1 MKKRLLS
8 AALALA
14 MVLTLL
20 PFSAMPVSAA
30 TSGPK
35 ATAPSGVTAV
45 ELKEGA
51 DCASYNGTS
60 VRWYAANAVLG
71 KTTAGVDVKTP
82 TAGYYAWD
90 SGKQTAYYATAGYIQ
105 GTNSAGGAWYNAQGT
120 GTSSS
125 GFITFSSFTLIA
137 DTTMTTAYYIPSS
150 LSVNLNGCD
159 LTLAYSERQG
169 NILTNLTV
177 TNSPADPAI
186 AAAARPSG
194 TLALPSDLS
203 SGVSDRSFTLTATNA
218 TISGSIKVNG
228 GATNNYGFTGNLK
241 NTTLQGGI
249 TVEGAANGSS
259 RLTLRMQGDSEV
271 GNHVAAYNAVLDL
284 DMSAGDKVSGSG
296 VICNS
301 RKATI
306 DVTASYSKPAT
317 IASIGLGADTAGGAI
332 ENKSGGTINLN
343 SAACVTGAITT
354 FGQTTINVK
363 DTSTV
368 GGNITFLSGAATDGV
383 GGAAP
388 NWTGTNINITGYQ
401 TRVGGITQAAGDSL
415 KATVKVD
422 DTATCGKIALNEYG
436 GTITVSHAT
445 TSDIG
450 MGLGTLTVDNGATVN
465 GSISVGTKGAA
476 NATISGANTTVSGVV
491 NPNNKGTTLVIN
503 DGKFTSTE
511 TIVVGNPSTNVPKI
525 RFELEKGTTTV
536 KGGTFGGSLQGS
548 PVLSGIAYEFKNLN
562 DNLYTYVR
570 TAPVNDVFKT
580 LVDMTQAAGGVNKTQ
595 IIASDYDYDVASTQ
609 GRAYVLFKVDH
620 NTTGGVNNT
629 PVSVLKILGTK
640 DSVIDLPDQ
649 VGGRKVSYWYKGEE
663 RHQTNYII
671 TAEDVT
677 AQIDG
682 SDTPVTLLADSTA
695 AGSTDITAVAL
706 DTAKDVNGLYK
717 GLTISLDASGK
728 VIKLSG
734 LVDLAGKNSA
744 SIPLKLVN
752 SRGDDTKLKV
762 NALVSLSS
770 NGQKRVYFTDP
781 STGLTISGD
790 NSILTVAN
798 STQQF
803 TLDGSGLVVRDI
815 NLPISVAGSNNGT
828 TNGIAPGK
836 PVAKVNGGIA
846 GTAGRESYKNALE
859 ANSQFATSGNNQ
871 LKNSIAVQQ
880 SLNNV
885 LKSVTK
891 SQVDNWLATARRTI
905 ATELKDTNSAKYA
918 ETYAAWDTIEVE
930 PYLDIVVNNWT
941 NKTGNAS
948 SASLDVNLT
957 LKYRVVAVHRAN
969 ADWPSS
975 ITTQD
980 QKNKFERVE
989 VTTGNLTLTGDYGD
1003 IQLTLALPDEFAPAG
1018 TKLYAHH
1025 GNYAYDTGTG
1035 VVGTDKARTVTF
1047 TTSHGFSPFTINEK
1061 TPVAQSSKII
1071 RNGVA
1076 TADGE
1081 YDGADAIA
1089 YPYLYDNLDTAVAEV
1104 ADKGAIKL
1112 FPGFKTGTTD
1122 VPVSGKARIF
1132 RVITEANSQTKLN
1145 FTGSNTKFTGDEANG
1160 NMTYTVTLSS
1170 DTAVAPTQKPIP
1182 VSAVAVT
1189 GGSASLSAS
1198 RADEGDTIT
1207 VTLLPVAGYAAAGVA
1222 VRTDTGASVVVNG
1235 SGTRYT
1241 FVVPKGINVK
1251 SITVTPSFTKVNS
1264 NATVTVS
1271 NPAVGGTAATTAGN
1285 NQVAPGTP
1293 VTVTVSPTSGYRTM
1307 GIYVTNATASRTGAN
1322 TFSFTVPANTTNVV
1336 VTPRFDRTNGTLFED
1351 VWSYDYFSSAVAW
1364 AVGRGITNGD
1374 GSVYRFGT
1382 GKSCTREDMV
1392 TFLWRNAG
1400 SPVVSG
1406 VTNPFWDVQVGSYY
1420 YNAVMWAIK
1429 NGITKGVSSN
1439 QFGVGRP
1446 VTRGEAVTFLYR
1458 AAGEPAASTN
1468 SGFYD
1473 VPSSQYYAKAVT
1485 WAVGKGIT
1493 NGDGSTVRF
1502 NPNGSCL
1509 REQIVTFMYR
1519 NATGTRA

>member
-14 MVLTLL
+14 MVLTLM
-20 PFSAMPVSAA
+20 PVSVMPVSAA
-30 TSGPK
+30 TTTPDGTQMG
-35 ATAPSGVTAV
+35 AQQEGMTVTW
-45 ELKEGA
+45 
-51 DCASYNGTS
+51 YGTEHT
-60 VRWYAANAVLG
+60 YG
-71 KTTAGVDVKTP
+71 KDNDGNDVTSRTP
-82 TAGYYAWD
+82 GYYAWD
-90 SGKQTAYYATAGYIQ
+90 ANARKLYHAASGVIEGLSA
-105 GTNSAGGAWYNAQGT
+105 AGGRWHPNAYTSNGT
-120 GTSSS
+120 ATHML
-125 GFITFSSFTLIA
+125 SSFTLVG
-137 DTTMTTAYYIPSS
+137 DTTVSGSGTAYAQSS
-150 LSVNLNGCD
+150 ISVNLNNHS
-159 LTLAYSERQG
+159 LTISDGFNESNG
-169 NILTNLTV
+169 TKFSNLTV
-177 TNSPADPAI
+177 TNTPVTG
-186 AAAARPSG
+186 AANRDNSVVTLPGHWAG
-194 TLALPSDLS
+194 TTQGAGL
-203 SGVSDRSFTLTATNA
+203 SDRSITLNVTNATVTSDGGICVNGGVGNNYGFSATLTNAVLSGAVYVYGASNNSSSLRLDMRGDSTASGICATNA
-218 TISGSIKVNG
+218 T
-228 GATNNYGFTGNLK
+228 
-241 NTTLQGGI
+241 
-249 TVEGAANGSS
+249 
-259 RLTLRMQGDSEV
+259 
-271 GNHVAAYNAVLDL
+271 LDL
-284 DMSAGDKVSGSG
+284 DMKAGDSVGG
-296 VICNS
+296 VTCNGK
-301 RKATI
+301 KATI
-306 DVTASYSKPAT
+306 DVNASCSKPAT
-317 IASIGLGADTAGGAI
+317 IASITLGNTAS

-343 SAACVTGAITT
+343 SAAHVTGAIST

-511 TIVVGNPSTNVPKI
+511 TIAVGNPSTNVPKI

-609 GRAYVLFKVDH
+609 GGAYVLFKVDH

-677 AQIDG
+677 AQNDG
-682 SDTPVTLLADSTA
+682 SHTPVTLLADSTA

-846 GTAGRESYKNALE
+846 GTAGRESYKNALK
-859 ANSQFATSGNNQ
+859 ANSQFAVSGNNQ

-918 ETYAAWDTIEVE
+918 ETYAAWGTIEVE

-957 LKYRVVAVHRAN
+957 LKYRVVAVHRAK
-969 ADWPSS
+969 ADWPSGM
-975 ITTQD
+975 TD
-980 QKNKFERVE
+980 PQKTKFARVE

-1003 IQLTLALPDEFAPAG
+1003 IQLTLALPDEFAPDN
-1018 TKLYAHH
+1018 TTLYAHH
-1025 GNYAYDTGTG
+1025 GNYAYETTVGAG
-1035 VVGTDKARTVTF
+1035 VAPADSKTRTVTF

-1076 TADGE
+1076 TDDGE
-1081 YDGADAIA
+1081 YGTPGIT

>member
-30 TSGPK
+30 STATLGTDQSGKCSVTWRK
-35 ATAPSGVTAV
+35 ADFVVG
-45 ELKEGA
+45 KDA
-51 DCASYNGTS
+51 DGN
-60 VRWYAANAVLG
+60 
-71 KTTAGVDVKTP
+71 DVKTP
-82 TAGYYAWD
+82 SDGYYYWD
-90 SGKQTAYYATAGYIQ
+90 GASRTLYSTTSGVLN
-105 GTNSAGGAWYNAQGT
+105 GTNATSGTWYDSPVTANG
-120 GTSSS
+120 
-125 GFITFSSFTLIA
+125 ILSSFTLIGNITVSGA
-137 DTTMTTAYYIPSS
+137 HSASS
-150 LSVNLNGCD
+150 INVNLNNKSLD
-159 LTLAYSERQG
+159 LQSYTDAATTKLSG
-169 NILTNLTV
+169 LTV
-177 TNSPADPAI
+177 TNTPVTGTADKTQAVTL
-186 AAAARPSG
+186 PSG
-194 TLALPSDLS
+194 WS
-203 SGVSDRSFTLTATNA
+203 SLSDRSITLNVTNA
-218 TISGSIKVNG
+218 TVTATSSITIT
-228 GATNNYGFTGNLK
+228 GAVGNNYGFSATLTNAVLTGP
-241 NTTLQGGI
+241 
-249 TVEGAANGSS
+249 VYVNGVPNNSS
-259 RLTLRMQGDSEV
+259 SLRLDMRGDSSANS
-271 GNHVAAYNAVLDL
+271 GICATYATLDL
-284 DMSAGDKVSGSG
+284 DMKAGDSVGG
-296 VICNS
+296 VTCKGK
-301 RKATI
+301 KATI
-306 DVTASYSKPAT
+306 DANGYPKRAT
-317 IASIGLGADTAGGAI
+317 IGSIDLGGTDVSGAS
-332 ENKSGGTINLN
+332 ENKSGGTINLV
-343 SAACVTGAITT
+343 SAADVTGAINT

-368 GGNITFLSGAATDGV
+368 DGNITFLSGAATDGV

-511 TIVVGNPSTNVPKI
+511 TIAVGNPSTNVPKI

-580 LVDMTQAAGGVNKTQ
+580 LVDMTQAAGGVNKTK

-609 GRAYVLFKVDH
+609 GGAYVLFKVDH

-677 AQIDG
+677 AQNDG

-859 ANSQFATSGNNQ
+859 ANSQFAISGNNQ

-1003 IQLTLALPDEFAPAG
+1003 IQLTLALPDEFVPTTG
-1018 TKLYAHH
+1018 TTLYAHH
-1025 GNYAYDTGTG
+1025 GNYAYGTTVAG
-1035 VVGTDKARTVTF
+1035 NDRTRTVTF

-1076 TADGE
+1076 EGKD
-1081 YDGADAIA
+1081 YGATDISF
-1089 YPYLYDNLDTAVAEV
+1089 PYLYDNLDTAVAEV

>member
-30 TSGPK
+30 STATLGTDQSGKCSVTWRK
-35 ATAPSGVTAV
+35 ADFVVG
-45 ELKEGA
+45 KDA
-51 DCASYNGTS
+51 DGN
-60 VRWYAANAVLG
+60 
-71 KTTAGVDVKTP
+71 DVKTP
-82 TAGYYAWD
+82 SDGYYYWD
-90 SGKQTAYYATAGYIQ
+90 GASRTLYSTTSGVLN
-105 GTNSAGGAWYNAQGT
+105 GTNATSGTWYDSPVTANG
-120 GTSSS
+120 
-125 GFITFSSFTLIA
+125 ILSSFTLIGNITVSGA
-137 DTTMTTAYYIPSS
+137 HSASS
-150 LSVNLNGCD
+150 INVNLNNKSLD
-159 LTLAYSERQG
+159 LQSYTDAATTKLSS
-169 NILTNLTV
+169 LTV
-177 TNSPADPAI
+177 TNTPVTGVANRDNSVVTLPGHWAGTTQGAGLSDRSITLNVTNATVTSNGGI
-186 AAAARPSG
+186 CVNGAVGNNYGFSG
-194 TLALPSDLS
+194 TLTNAKLS
-203 SGVSDRSFTLTATNA
+203 GDVYVYGAPNNSSSLRLDMRGDSTASGICATNA
-218 TISGSIKVNG
+218 T
-228 GATNNYGFTGNLK
+228 
-241 NTTLQGGI
+241 
-249 TVEGAANGSS
+249 
-259 RLTLRMQGDSEV
+259 
-271 GNHVAAYNAVLDL
+271 LDL
-284 DMSAGDKVSGSG
+284 DMKAGDTVGG
-296 VICNS
+296 VTCNGK
-301 RKATI
+301 KATI
-306 DVTASYSKPAT
+306 DVNASYSKPASIT
-317 IASIGLGADTAGGAI
+317 SITLGNTAS

-343 SAACVTGAITT
+343 SAAHVTGAITT

-363 DTSTV
+363 DTSKV
-368 GGNITFLSGAATDGV
+368 DGNISFLSGKATDGV
-383 GGAAP
+383 NGAAP
-388 NWTGTNINITGYQ
+388 NWAGTNINVTGYQ

-422 DTATCGKIALNEYG
+422 DTATSGVVNLDAYG
-436 GTITVSHAT
+436 GTVTVSHAT
-445 TSDIG
+445 TGAIG

-465 GSISVGTKGAA
+465 GAISIGHKGAA
-476 NATISGANTTVSGVV
+476 NATISGENTTVTGVI

-503 DGKFTSTE
+503 NGTFTSNE
-511 TIVVGNPSTNVPKI
+511 LLNANDPSSGKMKD
-525 RFELEKGTTTV
+525 ELGKGSTTV
-536 KGGTFGGSLQGS
+536 KGGTFGVSLLGS
-548 PVLSGIAYEFKNLN
+548 PVLSNIAYEFGEGTPVGGNNLR
-562 DNLYTYVR
+562 DPTYTYVP
-570 TAPVNDVFKT
+570 TGTVNDVFQK
-580 LVDMTQAAGGVNKTQ
+580 LVDMTQDAGGVDHTNIKP
-595 IIASDYDYDVASTQ
+595 ASTIPNSGTGV
-609 GRAYVLFKVDH
+609 GRGTALIDFVLDH
-620 NTTGGVNNT
+620 NNQGGQLNT
-629 PVSVLKILGTK
+629 PVSVVRIFAQPNA
-640 DSVIDLPDQ
+640 VIDLPNK
-649 VGGRKVSYWYKGEE
+649 VGGRTVTNWYKNENA
-663 RHQTNYII
+663 HKTNYIVVN
-671 TAEDVT
+671 EDCNGGIPIKLV
-677 AQIDG
+677 
-682 SDTPVTLLADSTA
+682 ADSTS
-695 AGSTDITAVAL
+695 AGNNDITAVSL
-706 DTAKDVNGLYK
+706 DAGGDTSGTYK
-717 GLTISLDASGK
+717 GLTISLDASNK

-734 LVDLAGKNSA
+734 LVTLVGNQAV
-744 SIPLKLVN
+744 IPLQLVN
-752 SRGDDTKLKV
+752 ARGQATLKV
-762 NALVSLSS
+762 DVLVDQQ
-770 NGQKRVYFTDP
+770 NNQKRVYFTNP

-790 NSILTVAN
+790 NSILTVTN

-815 NLPISVAGSNNGT
+815 NLPISVRGSGSGTITAGPS
-828 TNGIAPGK
+828 
-836 PVAKVNGGIA
+836 VAKVNGGIA
-846 GTAGRESYKNALE
+846 GTAGRESYKQALE
-859 ANSQFATSGNNQ
+859 KNNPFNSATTGM
-871 LKNSIAVQQ
+871 LKDSIAVQQ

-891 SQVDNWLATARRTI
+891 SQVDNWLSTARRTI

-918 ETYAAWDTIEVE
+918 ETYAAWGTIEVE

-957 LKYRVVAVHRAN
+957 LKYRVVAVHGGTT
-969 ADWPSS
+969 WPSGM
-975 ITTQD
+975 TDAQ
-980 QKNKFERVE
+980 QKKFARVE
-989 VTTGNLTLTGDYGD
+989 VTTGNLTLSGDYGD
-1003 IQLTLALPDEFAPAG
+1003 IQLTLALPDEFAPTG

-1035 VVGTDKARTVTF
+1035 VAGTDKTRTVTF

-1076 TADGE
+1076 EGKD
-1081 YDGADAIA
+1081 YGANDISF
-1089 YPYLYDNLDTAVAEV
+1089 PYLYDNLDTAVAEV

-1400 SPVVSG
+1400 SPAVSG

-1420 YNAVMWAIK
+1420 YNAVMWAVK

>member
-14 MVLTLL
+14 MVLTLMPVSVL
-20 PFSAMPVSAA
+20 PVSAA
-30 TSGPK
+30 TTPEGD
-35 ATAPSGVTAV
+35 AMEAQQEGMTVTW
-45 ELKEGA
+45 
-51 DCASYNGTS
+51 YGTEHT
-60 VRWYAANAVLG
+60 YG
-71 KTTAGVDVKTP
+71 KDNDGNDVTSRTP
-82 TAGYYAWD
+82 GYYAWD
-90 SGKQTAYYATAGYIQ
+90 ANARKLYHAASGVIEGLSA
-105 GTNSAGGAWYNAQGT
+105 AGGRWHPKPHTVNGT
-120 GTSSS
+120 ATHML
-125 GFITFSSFTLIA
+125 SSFTLVGDI
-137 DTTMTTAYYIPSS
+137 TMNDPWAAYAQSS
-150 LSVNLNGCD
+150 ISVNLNNYN
-159 LTLAYSERQG
+159 LTISSGFNESNG
-169 NILTNLTV
+169 TKFSNLTV
-177 TNSPADPAI
+177 TNTPVTGVADKTKAVTLPDSWEDSNG
-186 AAAARPSG
+186 SG
-194 TLALPSDLS
+194 GL
-203 SGVSDRSFTLTATNA
+203 SDRSITLNVTNATVAGGITVNGGVGNNYGFSATLTNAALSGAVYVNGVPNNSSSLRLDMRGDSSANSGICATNA
-218 TISGSIKVNG
+218 T
-228 GATNNYGFTGNLK
+228 
-241 NTTLQGGI
+241 
-249 TVEGAANGSS
+249 
-259 RLTLRMQGDSEV
+259 
-271 GNHVAAYNAVLDL
+271 LDL
-284 DMSAGDKVSGSG
+284 DMKAGDSVGG
-296 VICNS
+296 VTCNGK
-301 RKATI
+301 KATI
-306 DVTASYSKPAT
+306 DVNASYSKPASIT
-317 IASIGLGADTAGGAI
+317 SITLGNTAS

-343 SAACVTGAITT
+343 SAAHVTGAITT

-368 GGNITFLSGAATDGV
+368 DGNITFLSGKAIDGV
-383 GGAAP
+383 NGAAP
-388 NWTGTNINITGYQ
+388 NWAGTNINVTGYQ

-422 DTATCGKIALNEYG
+422 DTATCGVVDLNAYG
-436 GTITVSHAT
+436 GALTVSNAT
-445 TSDIG
+445 VGAAGNTNGAIG
-450 MGLGTLTVDNGATVN
+450 LGRGTLTVNNGATVN
-465 GSISVGTKGAA
+465 GTINFGEKGAA
-476 NATISGANTTVSGVV
+476 NATISGENTTVTGVV
-491 NPNNKGTTLVIN
+491 APADKGSTLVIN
-503 DGKFTSTE
+503 DGKFTSTGD
-511 TIVVGNPSTNVPKI
+511 VKK
-525 RFELEKGTTTV
+525 ELEDGTTTV
-536 KGGTFGGSLQGS
+536 KGGTFAVSLLGS
-548 PVLSGIAYEFKNLN
+548 PVLSNIAYEFAEGGYGVGGQAGFTASS
-562 DNLYTYVR
+562 YTYIP
-570 TAPVNDVFKT
+570 TGAVNDVFQK
-580 LVDMTQAAGGVNKTQ
+580 LVDMTQDAG
-595 IIASDYDYDVASTQ
+595 DVSKSQARPASTIPDS
-609 GRAYVLFKVDH
+609 GKGDVPIEFVLDH
-620 NTTGGVNNT
+620 DAIGGELNT
-629 PVSVLKILGTK
+629 PVSVVQIVAKPNA
-640 DSVIDLPDQ
+640 VIDLPSK
-649 VGGRKVSYWYKGEE
+649 VGGRTVTNWYKGEAA
-663 RHQTNYII
+663 HKTNYI
-671 TAEDVT
+671 VT
-677 AQIDG
+677 EQDAVDCLG
-682 SDTPVTLLADSTA
+682 GKATVKLVADSTS
-695 AGSTDITAVAL
+695 AGNNDITAVSLNTGIAGS
-706 DTAKDVNGLYK
+706 DAYK
-717 GLTISLDASGK
+717 GLTISLDASKK

-734 LVDLAGKNSA
+734 LVTLVGNQAV
-744 SIPLKLVN
+744 IPLKLVN
-752 SRGDDTKLKV
+752 ARGQDSLTV
-762 NALVSLSS
+762 SVLVDQQ
-770 NGQKRVYFTDP
+770 NNQKRVYFTNP

-790 NSILTVAN
+790 NSILTVTN

-815 NLPISVAGSNNGT
+815 NLPISVAGSKNGT
-828 TNGIAPGK
+828 TNGITPGK

-846 GTAGRESYKNALE
+846 GTAGRESYKKSLE
-859 ANSQFATSGNNQ
+859 DNSQFDTTGNNQ
-871 LKNSIAVQQ
+871 LKDSIAVQQ

-918 ETYAAWDTIEVE
+918 ETYAAWGTIEVE

-957 LKYRVVAVHRAN
+957 LKYRVVAVHGGTT
-969 ADWPSS
+969 WP
-975 ITTQD
+975 TGMTQEQ
-980 QKNKFERVE
+980 QKKFERVE

-1003 IQLTLALPDEFAPAG
+1003 IQLTLALPDEFVPTTG
-1018 TKLYAHH
+1018 TTLYAHH
-1025 GNYAYDTGTG
+1025 GNYAYGTTVTGSNRT
-1035 VVGTDKARTVTF
+1035 RTVTF

-1076 TADGE
+1076 EGKD
-1081 YDGADAIA
+1081 YGATDISF
-1089 YPYLYDNLDTAVAEV
+1089 PYLYDNLDTAVAEV

-1182 VSAVAVT
+1182 VNAVAVT

-1207 VTLLPVAGYAAAGVA
+1207 VTLTPAANYRVGGVTVTAA
-1222 VRTDTGASVVVNG
+1222 VKNSNTGVTTNTTVITTAVSAN
-1235 SGTRYT
+1235 SWR
-1241 FVVPKGINVK
+1241 FVVPTGATSV
-1251 SITVTPSFTKVNS
+1251 TVTPSFVAATTTNP
-1264 NATVTVS
+1264 TVTVS
-1271 NPAVGGTAATTAGN
+1271 NPAIGGTAATTAGN

>member
-30 TSGPK
+30 STATLGTDQSGKCSVTWRK
-35 ATAPSGVTAV
+35 ADFVVG
-45 ELKEGA
+45 KDA
-51 DCASYNGTS
+51 DGN
-60 VRWYAANAVLG
+60 
-71 KTTAGVDVKTP
+71 DVKTP
-82 TAGYYAWD
+82 SDGYYYWD
-90 SGKQTAYYATAGYIQ
+90 GASRTLYSTTSGVLN
-105 GTNSAGGAWYNAQGT
+105 GTNATSGTWYDSPVTANG
-120 GTSSS
+120 
-125 GFITFSSFTLIA
+125 ILSSFTLIGNITVSGA
-137 DTTMTTAYYIPSS
+137 HSASS
-150 LSVNLNGCD
+150 INVNLNNKSLD
-159 LTLAYSERQG
+159 LQSYTDAATTKLSG
-169 NILTNLTV
+169 LTV
-177 TNSPADPAI
+177 TNTPVTGTADKTQAVTL
-186 AAAARPSG
+186 PSG
-194 TLALPSDLS
+194 WS
-203 SGVSDRSFTLTATNA
+203 SLSDRSITLNVTNA
-218 TISGSIKVNG
+218 TVTATSSITIT
-228 GATNNYGFTGNLK
+228 GAVGNNYGFSATLTNAVLTGPVYVSGVPN
-241 NTTLQGGI
+241 N
-249 TVEGAANGSS
+249 SS
-259 RLTLRMQGDSEV
+259 SLRLDMRGDSSANS
-271 GNHVAAYNAVLDL
+271 GICATYATLDL
-284 DMSAGDKVSGSG
+284 DMKAGDSVGG
-296 VICNS
+296 VTCKGK
-301 RKATI
+301 KATI
-306 DVTASYSKPAT
+306 DANGYPKRAT
-317 IASIGLGADTAGGAI
+317 IGSIDLGGTDVSGAS
-332 ENKSGGTINLN
+332 ENKSGGTINLV
-343 SAACVTGAITT
+343 SAADVTGAINT

-511 TIVVGNPSTNVPKI
+511 TIAVGNPSTNVPKI

-609 GRAYVLFKVDH
+609 GGAYVLFKVDH

-677 AQIDG
+677 AQNDG

-975 ITTQD
+975 ITKD

-1003 IQLTLALPDEFAPAG
+1003 IQLTLALPDEFAPAS

-1035 VVGTDKARTVTF
+1035 VAGTDKARTVTF

-1081 YDGADAIA
+1081 YDSANAID

>member
-30 TSGPK
+30 STATLGTDQSGKCSVTWRK
-35 ATAPSGVTAV
+35 ADFVVG
-45 ELKEGA
+45 KDA
-51 DCASYNGTS
+51 DGN
-60 VRWYAANAVLG
+60 
-71 KTTAGVDVKTP
+71 DVKTP
-82 TAGYYAWD
+82 SDGYYYWD
-90 SGKQTAYYATAGYIQ
+90 GASRTLYSTTSGVLN
-105 GTNSAGGAWYNAQGT
+105 GTNATSGTWYDSPVTANG
-120 GTSSS
+120 
-125 GFITFSSFTLIA
+125 ILSSFTLIGNIKVSGA
-137 DTTMTTAYYIPSS
+137 HSASS
-150 LSVNLNGCD
+150 INVNLNNKSLD
-159 LTLAYSERQG
+159 LQSYTDAATTKLSG
-169 NILTNLTV
+169 LTV
-177 TNSPADPAI
+177 TNTPVTGTADKTQAVTL
-186 AAAARPSG
+186 PSG
-194 TLALPSDLS
+194 WS
-203 SGVSDRSFTLTATNA
+203 SLSDRSITLNVTNA
-218 TISGSIKVNG
+218 TVTATSSITIT
-228 GATNNYGFTGNLK
+228 GAVGNNYGFSATLTNAVLTGP
-241 NTTLQGGI
+241 
-249 TVEGAANGSS
+249 VYVNGVPNNSS
-259 RLTLRMQGDSEV
+259 SLRLDMRGDSSANS
-271 GNHVAAYNAVLDL
+271 GICATYATLDL
-284 DMSAGDKVSGSG
+284 DMKAGDSVGG
-296 VICNS
+296 VTCKGK
-301 RKATI
+301 KATI
-306 DVTASYSKPAT
+306 DANGYPKRAT
-317 IASIGLGADTAGGAI
+317 IGSIDLGGTDVSGVS
-332 ENKSGGTINLN
+332 ENKSGGTINLV
-343 SAACVTGAITT
+343 SAADVTGAINT

-511 TIVVGNPSTNVPKI
+511 TIAVGNPSTNVPKI

-609 GRAYVLFKVDH
+609 GGAYVLFKVDH

-677 AQIDG
+677 AQNDG

-859 ANSQFATSGNNQ
+859 ANSQFAISGNNQ

-1003 IQLTLALPDEFAPAG
+1003 IQLTLALPDEFVPTTG
-1018 TKLYAHH
+1018 TTLYAHH
-1025 GNYAYDTGTG
+1025 GNYAYGTTVAG
-1035 VVGTDKARTVTF
+1035 NDRTRTVTF

-1076 TADGE
+1076 EGKD
-1081 YDGADAIA
+1081 YGATDISF
-1089 YPYLYDNLDTAVAEV
+1089 PYLYDNLDTAVAEV

>member
-20 PFSAMPVSAA
+20 PLSAFAANVPVYAAVSAPTQPDALTSSSQFVALNETEHNGLISVAWKAAGADLGTLKNGTKIVAKSDGYYYYNASIETLYYATGGVLANTTNA
-30 TSGPK
+30 TSG
-35 ATAPSGVTAV
+35 T
-45 ELKEGA
+45 
-51 DCASYNGTS
+51 
-60 VRWYAANAVLG
+60 WYANPI
-71 KTTAGVDVKTP
+71 VKN
-82 TAGYYAWD
+82 
-90 SGKQTAYYATAGYIQ
+90 
-105 GTNSAGGAWYNAQGT
+105 TN
-120 GTSSS
+120 
-125 GFITFSSFTLIA
+125 FIMSSFTLIG
-137 DTTMTTAYYIPSS
+137 DITMTGSAYSPSS
-150 LSVNLNGCD
+150 INVNLNNCSLNLSAQND
-159 LTLAYSERQG
+159 AAATANAKLSS
-169 NILTNLTV
+169 LTV
-177 TNSPADPAI
+177 TNTPVTGVANRDNSVV
-186 AAAARPSG
+186 
-194 TLALPSDLS
+194 TLPSHWTGLT
-203 SGVSDRSFTLTATNA
+203 DRSITLNVTNA
-218 TISGSIKVNG
+218 KITNDITITGD
-228 GATNNYGFTGNLK
+228 ATTNYGFNGTFKNANVNTTVTVNGADTGRSNLK
-241 NTTLQGGI
+241 VL
-249 TVEGAANGSS
+249 
-259 RLTLRMQGDSEV
+259 MQGDS
-271 GNHVAAYNAVLDL
+271 GMGHIKANNATLDL
-284 DMSAGDKVSGSG
+284 DMGAGDKVLDVSCIGK
-296 VICNS
+296 
-301 RKATI
+301 KATI
-306 DVTASYSKPAT
+306 DVTASYSKPASIT
-317 IASIGLGADTAGGAI
+317 SITLGNTAS

-343 SAACVTGAITT
+343 SAAHVTGAITT

-363 DTSTV
+363 DTSKV
-368 GGNITFLSGAATDGV
+368 DGNISFLSGKATDGV
-383 GGAAP
+383 NGAAP
-388 NWTGTNINITGYQ
+388 NWAGTNINVTGYQ
-401 TRVGGITQAAGDSL
+401 TRVGGITQAADDSL
-415 KATVKVD
+415 SATVKVE
-422 DTATCGKIALNEYG
+422 DTATCGVVDLNAYG
-436 GTITVSHAT
+436 GALTVSNAT
-445 TSDIG
+445 VGAAGNTNGAIG
-450 MGLGTLTVDNGATVN
+450 LGRGTLTVNNGATVN
-465 GSISVGTKGAA
+465 GTINFGEKGAA
-476 NATISGANTTVSGVV
+476 NATISGENTTVTGVV
-491 NPNNKGTTLVIN
+491 APADKGSTLVIN
-503 DGKFTSTE
+503 DGKFTSTGD
-511 TIVVGNPSTNVPKI
+511 VKK
-525 RFELEKGTTTV
+525 ELEDGTTTV
-536 KGGTFGGSLQGS
+536 KGGTFAVSLLGS
-548 PVLSGIAYEFKNLN
+548 PVLSNIAYEFGEGTPVGGNNLQ
-562 DNLYTYVR
+562 DPTYTYVP
-570 TAPVNDVFKT
+570 TGTVNDVFQK
-580 LVDMTQAAGGVNKTQ
+580 LVDMTQDAGGVDHTNIKP
-595 IIASDYDYDVASTQ
+595 ASTIPNSGTGV
-609 GRAYVLFKVDH
+609 GRGTALIDFVLDH
-620 NTTGGVNNT
+620 NNQGGQLNT
-629 PVSVLKILGTK
+629 PVSVVRIFAQPNA
-640 DSVIDLPDQ
+640 VIDLPNK
-649 VGGRKVSYWYKGEE
+649 VGGRTVTNWYKNENA
-663 RHQTNYII
+663 HKTNYIVVN
-671 TAEDVT
+671 EDCN
-677 AQIDG
+677 G
-682 SDTPVTLLADSTA
+682 GTPIKLVADSTS
-695 AGSTDITAVAL
+695 AGNNDITAVSL
-706 DTAKDVNGLYK
+706 DAGRDTSGTYK
-717 GLTISLDASGK
+717 GLTISLDASNK

-734 LVDLAGKNSA
+734 LVTLVGNQAV
-744 SIPLKLVN
+744 IPLQLVN
-752 SRGDDTKLKV
+752 ARGQANLTV
-762 NALVSLSS
+762 SVLVDQQ
-770 NGQKRVYFTDP
+770 NNQKRVYFTSP

-790 NSILTVAN
+790 NSILTVTN

-815 NLPISVAGSNNGT
+815 NLPISVAGSSNGT
-828 TNGIAPGK
+828 TTGITAGPS
-836 PVAKVNGGIA
+836 VAKVNGGIA
-846 GTAGRESYKNALE
+846 GSAGRESYKKALE
-859 ANSQFATSGNNQ
+859 DNSKFDTTGNNQ
-871 LKNSIAVQQ
+871 LKDSIAVQQ

-918 ETYAAWDTIEVE
+918 ETYAAWGTIEVE

-957 LKYRVVAVHRAN
+957 LKYRVVAVHGGTT
-969 ADWPSS
+969 WP
-975 ITTQD
+975 TGMTQE
-980 QKNKFERVE
+980 QRRKFERVE

-1003 IQLTLALPDEFAPAG
+1003 IQLTLALPDEFVPTTG
-1018 TKLYAHH
+1018 TTLYVHH
-1025 GNYAYDTGTG
+1025 GNYAYGTTVAG
-1035 VVGTDKARTVTF
+1035 SDRTRTVTF

-1076 TADGE
+1076 EGKD
-1081 YDGADAIA
+1081 YGATDISF
-1089 YPYLYDNLDTAVAEV
+1089 PYLYDNLDTAVAEV

>member
-30 TSGPK
+30 STATLGTDQSGKCSVTWRK
-35 ATAPSGVTAV
+35 ADFVVG
-45 ELKEGA
+45 KDA
-51 DCASYNGTS
+51 DGN
-60 VRWYAANAVLG
+60 
-71 KTTAGVDVKTP
+71 DVKTP
-82 TAGYYAWD
+82 SDGYYYWD
-90 SGKQTAYYATAGYIQ
+90 GASRTLYSTTSGVLN
-105 GTNSAGGAWYNAQGT
+105 GTNATSGTWYDSPVTANG
-120 GTSSS
+120 
-125 GFITFSSFTLIA
+125 ILSSFTLIGNITVSGA
-137 DTTMTTAYYIPSS
+137 HSASS
-150 LSVNLNGCD
+150 INVNLNNKSLD
-159 LTLAYSERQG
+159 LQSYTDAATTKLSG
-169 NILTNLTV
+169 LTV
-177 TNSPADPAI
+177 TNTPVTGTADKTQAVTL
-186 AAAARPSG
+186 PSG
-194 TLALPSDLS
+194 WS
-203 SGVSDRSFTLTATNA
+203 SLSDRSITLNVTNA
-218 TISGSIKVNG
+218 TVTATSSITIT
-228 GATNNYGFTGNLK
+228 GAVGNNYGFSATLTNAVLTGP
-241 NTTLQGGI
+241 
-249 TVEGAANGSS
+249 VYVNGVPNNSS
-259 RLTLRMQGDSEV
+259 SLRLDMRGDSSANS
-271 GNHVAAYNAVLDL
+271 GICATYATLDL
-284 DMSAGDKVSGSG
+284 DMKAGDSVGG
-296 VICNS
+296 VTCKGK
-301 RKATI
+301 KATI
-306 DVTASYSKPAT
+306 DANGYPKRAT
-317 IASIGLGADTAGGAI
+317 IGSIDLGGTDVSGAS
-332 ENKSGGTINLN
+332 ENKSGGTINLV
-343 SAACVTGAITT
+343 SAADVTGAINT

-368 GGNITFLSGAATDGV
+368 GGNISFLSGKATDGV
-383 GGAAP
+383 NGAAP
-388 NWTGTNINITGYQ
+388 NWTGTNINVTGYQ
-401 TRVGGITQAAGDSL
+401 ARVGGIIQAADDSL

-422 DTATCGKIALNEYG
+422 DTAACGAIALNEYG

-445 TSDIG
+445 TGNIG
-450 MGLGTLTVDNGATVN
+450 MGLGTLIVDNGATVN

-511 TIVVGNPSTNVPKI
+511 IIAVGNPSTNVPKI

-562 DNLYTYVR
+562 DKLYTYVR

-595 IIASDYDYDVASTQ
+595 IIDSDYDYDVASTQ
-609 GRAYVLFKVDH
+609 GGAYVLFKVDH

-629 PVSVLKILGTK
+629 PVSVLQILGTK

-677 AQIDG
+677 AQNPG
-682 SDTPVTLLADSTA
+682 GGATGTPVTLFADSTA

-859 ANSQFATSGNNQ
+859 ANSQFATSGDNQ

-957 LKYRVVAVHRAN
+957 LKYRVVAVHRNSA
-969 ADWPSS
+969 AWP
-975 ITTQD
+975 TGMTQE
-980 QKNKFERVE
+980 QQEKFKRVE

-1003 IQLTLALPDEFAPAG
+1003 IQLTLALPDEFVPTTG
-1018 TKLYAHH
+1018 TTLYAHH
-1025 GNYAYDTGTG
+1025 GNYAYGTTVTGSNRT
-1035 VVGTDKARTVTF
+1035 RTVTF

-1076 TADGE
+1076 EGKD
-1081 YDGADAIA
+1081 YGANDISF
-1089 YPYLYDNLDTAVAEV
+1089 PYLYDNLDTAVAEV

>member
-30 TSGPK
+30 STATLGTDQSGKCSVTWRK
-35 ATAPSGVTAV
+35 ADFVVG
-45 ELKEGA
+45 KDA
-51 DCASYNGTS
+51 DGN
-60 VRWYAANAVLG
+60 
-71 KTTAGVDVKTP
+71 DVKTP
-82 TAGYYAWD
+82 SDGYYYWD
-90 SGKQTAYYATAGYIQ
+90 GASRTLYSTTSGVLN
-105 GTNSAGGAWYNAQGT
+105 GTNATSGTWYDSPVTANG
-120 GTSSS
+120 
-125 GFITFSSFTLIA
+125 ILSSFTLIGNITVSGA
-137 DTTMTTAYYIPSS
+137 HSASS
-150 LSVNLNGCD
+150 INVNLNNKSLD
-159 LTLAYSERQG
+159 LQSYTDAATTKLSG
-169 NILTNLTV
+169 LTV
-177 TNSPADPAI
+177 TNTPVTGTADKTQAVTL
-186 AAAARPSG
+186 PSG
-194 TLALPSDLS
+194 WS
-203 SGVSDRSFTLTATNA
+203 SLSDRSITLNVTNA
-218 TISGSIKVNG
+218 TVTATSSITIT
-228 GATNNYGFTGNLK
+228 GAVGNNYGFSATLTNAVLTGP
-241 NTTLQGGI
+241 
-249 TVEGAANGSS
+249 VYVNGVPNNSS
-259 RLTLRMQGDSEV
+259 SLRLDMRGDSSANS
-271 GNHVAAYNAVLDL
+271 GICATYATLDL
-284 DMSAGDKVSGSG
+284 DMKAGDSVGG
-296 VICNS
+296 VTCKGK
-301 RKATI
+301 KATI
-306 DVTASYSKPAT
+306 DANGYPKRAT
-317 IASIGLGADTAGGAI
+317 IGSIDLGGTDVSGAS
-332 ENKSGGTINLN
+332 ENKSDGTINLV
-343 SAACVTGAITT
+343 SAADVTGAINT

-511 TIVVGNPSTNVPKI
+511 TIAVGNPSTNVPKI

-609 GRAYVLFKVDH
+609 GGAYVLFKVDH

-677 AQIDG
+677 AQNDG

-859 ANSQFATSGNNQ
+859 ANSQFAISGNNQ

-1003 IQLTLALPDEFAPAG
+1003 IQLTLALPDEFVPTTG
-1018 TKLYAHH
+1018 TTLYAHH
-1025 GNYAYDTGTG
+1025 GNYAYGTTVAG
-1035 VVGTDKARTVTF
+1035 NDRTRTVTF

-1076 TADGE
+1076 EGKD
-1081 YDGADAIA
+1081 YGATDISF
-1089 YPYLYDNLDTAVAEV
+1089 PYLYDNLDTAVAEV

>member
-14 MVLTLL
+14 MVLTLMPVSVL
-20 PFSAMPVSAA
+20 PVSAA
-30 TSGPK
+30 TTPEGD
-35 ATAPSGVTAV
+35 AMEAQQEGMTVTW
-45 ELKEGA
+45 
-51 DCASYNGTS
+51 YGTEHT
-60 VRWYAANAVLG
+60 YG
-71 KTTAGVDVKTP
+71 KDNDGNDVTSRTP
-82 TAGYYAWD
+82 GYYAWD
-90 SGKQTAYYATAGYIQ
+90 ANARKLYHAASGVIEGLSA
-105 GTNSAGGAWYNAQGT
+105 AGGRWHPKPHTVNGT
-120 GTSSS
+120 ATHML
-125 GFITFSSFTLIA
+125 SSFTLVGDI
-137 DTTMTTAYYIPSS
+137 TMNDPWAAYAQSS
-150 LSVNLNGCD
+150 ISVNLNNYN
-159 LTLAYSERQG
+159 LTISSGFNESNG
-169 NILTNLTV
+169 TKFSNLTV
-177 TNSPADPAI
+177 TNTPVTGVADKTKAVTLPDSWKGSNG
-186 AAAARPSG
+186 SG
-194 TLALPSDLS
+194 GL
-203 SGVSDRSFTLTATNA
+203 SDRSITLNVTNATVAGGITVNGGVGNNYGFSATLTNAALSGAVYVNGVPNNSSSLRLDMRGDSSANSGICATNA
-218 TISGSIKVNG
+218 T
-228 GATNNYGFTGNLK
+228 
-241 NTTLQGGI
+241 
-249 TVEGAANGSS
+249 
-259 RLTLRMQGDSEV
+259 
-271 GNHVAAYNAVLDL
+271 LDL
-284 DMSAGDKVSGSG
+284 DMKAGDSVGG
-296 VICNS
+296 VTCNGK
-301 RKATI
+301 KATI
-306 DVTASYSKPAT
+306 DVNASYSKPASIT
-317 IASIGLGADTAGGAI
+317 SITLGNTAS

-343 SAACVTGAITT
+343 SAAHVTGAITT

-368 GGNITFLSGAATDGV
+368 DGNITFLSGKAIDGV
-383 GGAAP
+383 NGAAP
-388 NWTGTNINITGYQ
+388 NWAGTNINVTGYQ

-422 DTATCGKIALNEYG
+422 DTATCGAVNLDQYG
-436 GTITVSHAT
+436 GTVTVSHAT
-445 TSDIG
+445 TGAIG
-450 MGLGTLTVDNGATVN
+450 MGLGTLTVDNGATVD
-465 GSISVGTKGAA
+465 GAISIGHKGAA
-476 NATISGANTTVSGVV
+476 NATISGENTTVKGVV
-491 NPNNKGTTLVIN
+491 NPNNPGTTLVIN
-503 DGKFTSTE
+503 GGKFIST
-511 TIVVGNPSTNVPKI
+511 GNVKQ
-525 RFELEKGTTTV
+525 ELEKGSTTV
-536 KGGTFGGSLQGS
+536 KGGTFKVSLLGS
-548 PVLSGIAYEFKNLN
+548 PVLSNIAYEFGEGTPVGGNNLQ
-562 DNLYTYVR
+562 DPTYTYVP
-570 TAPVNDVFKT
+570 TGTVNDVFQK
-580 LVDMTQAAGGVNKTQ
+580 LVDMTQDAGGVDHTNIKP
-595 IIASDYDYDVASTQ
+595 ASTIPNSGTGV
-609 GRAYVLFKVDH
+609 GRGTALIDFVLDH
-620 NTTGGVNNT
+620 NNQGGQLNT
-629 PVSVLKILGTK
+629 PVSVVRIFAQPNA
-640 DSVIDLPDQ
+640 VIDLPNK
-649 VGGRKVSYWYKGEE
+649 VGGRTVTNWYKNENA
-663 RHQTNYII
+663 HKTNYIVVN
-671 TAEDVT
+671 EDCN
-677 AQIDG
+677 G
-682 SDTPVTLLADSTA
+682 GTPIKLVADSTS
-695 AGSTDITAVAL
+695 AGNNDITAVSL
-706 DTAKDVNGLYK
+706 DAGRDTSGTYK
-717 GLTISLDASGK
+717 GLTISLDASNK

-734 LVDLAGKNSA
+734 LVTLVGNQAV
-744 SIPLKLVN
+744 IPLQLVN
-752 SRGDDTKLKV
+752 ARGQATLKV
-762 NALVSLSS
+762 DVLVDQQ
-770 NGQKRVYFTDP
+770 NNQKRVYFTNP

-790 NSILTVAN
+790 NSILTVTN

-815 NLPISVAGSNNGT
+815 NLPISVRGSGSGTITAGPS
-828 TNGIAPGK
+828 
-836 PVAKVNGGIA
+836 VAKVNGGIA
-846 GTAGRESYKNALE
+846 GTAGRESYKQALE
-859 ANSQFATSGNNQ
+859 KNNPFNSATTGM
-871 LKNSIAVQQ
+871 LKDSIAVQQ

-1035 VVGTDKARTVTF
+1035 VAGTGKARTVTF

-1076 TADGE
+1076 TAGGE
-1081 YDGADAIA
+1081 YDGANTIT